1 MPITAPTVQN
11 PVISRSEPRFELT
24 PTAVAYLE
32 RARRSTPVRR
42 FKR

>member
-1 MPITAPTVQN
+1 MPITTPTVQDAIN
-11 PVISRSEPRFELT
+11 SRSEPRFELT

-32 RARRSTPVRR
+32 RARRCSPVRR

>member
-1 MPITAPTVQN
+1 MPIIVPNVQD
-11 PVISRSEPRFELT
+11 PIISRQEPRFELT

>member
-1 MPITAPTVQN
+1 MPLTAPTVHD
-11 PVISRSEPRFELT
+11 PIISRSEPHLDLT

-32 RARRSTPVRR
+32 RARRSTPSRR